1 MARVIIESLGQRGE
15 GIAELDG
22 RRVFVPFTVPGD
34 QVEIGEVADDHAFP
48 SEIVVAGHGRAQSIC
63 PHFTLCG
70 GCQLQHLDPA
80 TYAAFKRGLV
90 VTALSYAGME
100 APVAGLVDATGEGR
114 RRATLHARKEG
125 AGYMIQRSHDLYAID
140 HCPILVTALKQA
152 PEIARGAFDAVGPC
166 DVHLTATL
174 YGLDVTVWPE
184 TRVRPERLTQL
195 GRRFRVG
202 RISLG
207 RELVLQNS
215 MPAVRMGKALV
226 EIPPASFL
234 QATTAAEET
243 LAGLV
248 TAGLRESKS
257 VADLFCGVGPFAL
270 RLAENAKVSAF
281 DNDKAAIASLQKA
294 VRSTQGLKPV
304 VSAYRDLFREPLTAI
319 ELREFDGLVFDPPR
333 AGAEEQAKEVATSG
347 VKSVVAVSCD
357 PTTFARD
364 AKILVDGGYRLVT
377 VTPVDQF
384 AWSTHVEIVGVFRR

>member
-22 RRVFVPFTVPGD
+22 RRVYVPFTVPGD
-34 QVEIGEVADDHAFP
+34 QVEIGEVAGDHAFA
-48 SEIVVAGHGRAQSIC
+48 SEIHILGHGRADPFC
-63 PHFTLCG
+63 AHFGLCG
-70 GCQLQHLDPA
+70 GCQLQHLDPT
-80 TYAAFKRGLV
+80 TYAAFKRGQLA
-90 VTALSYAGME
+90 TALSYAGIE
-100 APVAGLVDATGEGR
+100 APVAGLVDATGDGR
-114 RRATLHARKEG
+114 RRAALHVRKEG

-140 HCPILVTALKQA
+140 HCPILVNALKQA
-152 PEIARGAFDAVGPC
+152 PEIARAAFEAVGPC
-166 DVHLTATL
+166 DVNLTATL

-234 QATTAAEET
+234 QATAAAEET

-248 TAGLRESKS
+248 SAALKGSKS
-257 VADLFCGVGPFAL
+257 VADLFSGVGPFAL
-270 RLAENAKVSAF
+270 RVAETSRVSAF
-281 DNDKAAIASLQKA
+281 DSDKAAIASLQKA
-294 VRSTQGLKPV
+294 VRTTQGLKPV
-304 VSAYRDLFREPLTAI
+304 AAAYRDLFREPLTAI

-333 AGAEEQAKEVATSG
+333 AGAEAQAREIAASG
-347 VKSVVAVSCD
+347 IKSVVAVSCD

-364 AKILVDGGYRLVT
+364 AKVLVEGGYRLVT

-384 AWSTHVEIVGVFRR
+384 AWSTHVEIAGVFRR